1 MTRARSITAVLAAFY
16 LLVALAALVL
26 APRSLA
32 RAYGENMVAGF
43 GVDAILTVVHA
54 AIGVAALLVT
64 LLAVPVAR
72 RVFGMA
78 VAVVALGLFA
88 YGIPAAVDPNPDV
101 ALNIGWGNVVIYAL
115 TIPAGLYVAFNQTAR
130 DARPV
135 STGDTER

>member
-1 MTRARSITAVLAAFY
+1 MAVGVCALRYTLTQLENRQVPATTRPRSITAVLAAFY

-78 VAVVALGLFA
+78 VAVVAL
-88 YGIPAAVDPNPDV
+88 
-101 ALNIGWGNVVIYAL
+101 
-115 TIPAGLYVAFNQTAR
+115 
-130 DARPV
+130 
-135 STGDTER
+135 